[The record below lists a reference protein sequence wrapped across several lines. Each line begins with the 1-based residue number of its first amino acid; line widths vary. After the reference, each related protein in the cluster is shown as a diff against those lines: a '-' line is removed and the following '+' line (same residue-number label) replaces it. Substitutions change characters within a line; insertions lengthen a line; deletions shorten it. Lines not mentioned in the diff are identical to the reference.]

1 MAEGLSQK
9 VRRVFL
15 DPSDTVSGNLASN
28 YQHQL
33 TLLGSSSNARHSVSD
48 EQLPVRLKC
57 LNPCSLYLIPWY
69 LVVVVVN
76 FYVFVQMTIM
86 IGIGPQAWESE
97 LASSTLMGID
107 GVLIAVLVADIVA
120 KFLIGFLRNGV
131 IVTNKQ
137 RVVSHYMHFLFFT
150 DTALVAVLVVA
161 LVTRGY
167 DWNYF
172 KVVVLFKLA
181 RVLEIDAIV
190 MRVLATR
197 AMLRVLFVMTKQVI
211 NILVFAHTIGVF
223 FYMLDS
229 YLLTTSVCAGDNG
242 ACTSIW
248 M

>member
-1 MAEGLSQK
+1 MLICRILRILLRMAGINLSLKLKRAIRAIKHFVSSQSYLSVYLMVMAEGLSQK

-131 IVTNKQ
+131 K
-137 RVVSHYMHFLFFT
+137 
-150 DTALVAVLVVA
+150 
-161 LVTRGY
+161 
-167 DWNYF
+167 W
-172 KVVVLFKLA
+172 
-181 RVLEIDAIV
+181 
-190 MRVLATR
+190 
-197 AMLRVLFVMTKQVI
+197 LRPF
-211 NILVFAHTIGVF
+211 
-223 FYMLDS
+223 
-229 YLLTTSVCAGDNG
+229 
-242 ACTSIW
+242 
-248 M
+248 